1 MDTLALTILICLS
14 AIAALA
20 GIVVLLDMFGGHKA
34 KNA

>member
-20 GIVVLLDMFGGHKA
+20 GVFVLLDMFGNHKTE
-34 KNA
+34 NA